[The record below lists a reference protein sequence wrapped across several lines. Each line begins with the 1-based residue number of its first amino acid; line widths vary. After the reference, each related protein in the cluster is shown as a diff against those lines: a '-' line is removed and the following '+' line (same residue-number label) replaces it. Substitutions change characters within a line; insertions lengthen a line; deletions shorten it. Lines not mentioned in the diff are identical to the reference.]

1 VADQKWRLLVANYQ
15 DKGPYRCEPIEKGV
29 IVTMALQFVLERY
42 IKVYEEKRSKNG
54 LGNILSFSF
63 MAEALEGFAGQPAQM
78 TNYVQALVHKMK
90 TYFK

>member
-1 VADQKWRLLVANYQ
+1 
-15 DKGPYRCEPIEKGV
+15 
-29 IVTMALQFVLERY
+29 
-42 IKVYEEKRSKNG
+42 
-54 LGNILSFSF
+54 